1 MTPANTSDVLRR
13 LLAIHSHSFP
23 RYLADADPW
32 THAGD
37 KRAIETFQHIVADQK
52 RVIDRI
58 GEMLVEADRPTDP
71 GSFPMEF
78 TSANDLSL
86 DYLIRRAI
94 DYQAADIA
102 AIAECAKQLRL
113 APAAREIAEEALGLA
128 KGHLE
133 ALQELVATPVPNA
146 V

>member
-1 MTPANTSDVLRR
+1 M
-13 LLAIHSHSFP
+13 AIHSHSFP
-23 RYLADADPW
+23 MYLADADPW

-37 KRAIETFQHIVADQK
+37 RRALETFQHIVADKK
-52 RVIDRI
+52 RVSDRI
-58 GEMLVEADRPTDP
+58 GAVLIEEDRPTDP

-86 DYLIRRAI
+86 DYLVRCAI
-94 DYQAADIA
+94 DYQAVDVA
-102 AIAECAKQLRL
+102 AIAECARQLRL
-113 APAAREIAEEALGLA
+113 APAARGIAEEALGLA

>member
-1 MTPANTSDVLRR
+1 MTSANTSDVLRR
-13 LLAIHSHSFP
+13 LLAIHSQSFAL
-23 RYLADADPW
+23 YLADADPW

-37 KRAIETFQHIVADQK
+37 KRALETFQHIVADKK
-52 RVIDRI
+52 RMIDRI
-58 GEMLVEADRPTDP
+58 GAVLVEVDGPTDP
-71 GSFPMEF
+71 GAFPMGF

-94 DYQAADIA
+94 DYQAADLA
-102 AIAECAKQLRL
+102 AIAECVEQPRM

-133 ALQELVATPVPNA
+133 ALQELIAPPVPHA